1 MRQEGEEEFFTEN
14 ASGMIQLENNHYVT
28 SDVMIDSGKY
38 QQFMLKSFGKNFL
51 SNKILI
57 QS

>member
-1 MRQEGEEEFFTEN
+1 MKKSSLQKN
-14 ASGMIQLENNHYVT
+14 ASGMIELENNHYVT

-38 QQFMLKSFGKNFL
+38 QQFMLKSFGENFL